1 MNLKYGYLKMNE
13 QELDQLCPN
22 SFNLKSSEHRGD
34 GGEEVTLRC
43 ACSCL
48 KNQAAW
54 QVWNLSEASGVERKG
69 LSTSSDSESGGSP
82 DETLPL

>member
-1 MNLKYGYLKMNE
+1 MTLHHSILQHSLIKIFACYMNLKYGYLKMNE

-48 KNQAAW
+48 KNQAA
-54 QVWNLSEASGVERKG
+54 
-69 LSTSSDSESGGSP
+69 
-82 DETLPL
+82 